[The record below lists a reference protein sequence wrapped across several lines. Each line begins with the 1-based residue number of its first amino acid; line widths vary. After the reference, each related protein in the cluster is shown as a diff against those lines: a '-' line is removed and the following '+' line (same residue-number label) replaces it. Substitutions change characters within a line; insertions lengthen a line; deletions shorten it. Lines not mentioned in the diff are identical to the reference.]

1 MNPIVKKII
10 CSAIYIF
17 NSFDTGK
24 RSMSGIIWHWTEGD
38 KKIFTRKIDIVDKAM
53 SEGYYVMP
61 MIAQSHTFKPD
72 DFE

>member
-1 MNPIVKKII
+1 
-10 CSAIYIF
+10 
-17 NSFDTGK
+17 
-24 RSMSGIIWHWTEGD
+24 MSGIIWHWTEGD

-61 MIAQSHTFKPD
+61 KMVQSHTFKPN